1 MHSEYEYAVLTDNVS
16 MFDQLLE
23 KYRRILFENDFY
35 YNLFT
40 IAVKNNSINVYKK
53 ILSVVPI
60 DKILN
65 HILTEDCNQKEYLD
79 FIIND
84 NQSYVYQISKM
95 NYVPR
100 TDIMFEYMFNLFN
113 KIECRYLSS
122 NYFSQ
127 LFVIYMKENNSYFID
142 KYLDKT
148 LIHAMRIAIE
158 RNFALA
164 IEFIDIEQIK
174 QQIYHI
180 ALDKYTTSVHITTI
194 YNKFGMSEH
203 IINII
208 DMLGD
213 DRYFS
218 NVMQLVEEKQINDK
232 MIIDLY
238 TYRPFCNKSSDIQES
253 SAEDSEDSDEEE
265 TKKTNK
271 PLIGH
276 SFKELKHESNEDK
289 LLSALIKRESVEL
302 INYFN
307 EIIDFTNVQFHMYDL
322 LYNENSEFE
331 LYVLEKLR
339 TDHGYKVS
347 DFTFLL
353 LAEYFSMR
361 NSIAQLS
368 HYLPASMS
376 QHELKEY
383 MLYAY
388 SHANKLKTC
397 TDLYSYWNI
406 KPTINCLKTRLSIGY
421 VEDVNYDNTI
431 YEYGAI
437 LTWMRT
443 FVEIDSF
450 TANSIFTKLLSF
462 YINNQVDVIKFFIKE
477 YSHLLKKNITTYTYM
492 IDDQCLHGN
501 IINFDEISEILHTNG
516 FTVKWLKQH
525 VSSGKRK
532 NNLQNYLGE
541 SYDTEIESI
550 AKKMTL

>member
-253 SAEDSEDSDEEE
+253 
-265 TKKTNK
+265 
-271 PLIGH
+271 
-276 SFKELKHESNEDK
+276 NEDK

-421 VEDVNYDNTI
+421 VEDVNYEKNRVRVAVLIFGRSTP
-431 YEYGAI
+431 
-437 LTWMRT
+437 
-443 FVEIDSF
+443 VELEFS
-450 TANSIFTKLLSF
+450 
-462 YINNQVDVIKFFIKE
+462 QVEK
-477 YSHLLKKNITTYTYM
+477 T
-492 IDDQCLHGN
+492 
-501 IINFDEISEILHTNG
+501 
-516 FTVKWLKQH
+516 
-525 VSSGKRK
+525 
-532 NNLQNYLGE
+532 
-541 SYDTEIESI
+541 
-550 AKKMTL
+550 